1 MENWLRFMGNIDSE
15 GIKNLSKEETQ
26 KILAEKFDYISS
38 LIKYSKKSGLK
49 MKEYKLPEWSEWT
62 FACGLWEEW
71 DVSFQEFMDWKIEL
85 EDIPTEYFEPKYLY
99 YRLPFLLTKNN
110 DVLWPIIDHELQR
123 AESTD
128 FSDIVWNSREAVI
141 HNLPVTSV
149 GIFFNTFEDMYISKN
164 QIRRWRAKKMWV
176 LNLYRDMLQ
185 TSWQLDMRNSK
196 PKLDQFSMLALYSRL
211 NYEFPN
217 EFKTEVIVDDD
228 VQEEFNEFLP
238 YLEEILDT
246 QISNK
251 ERIQKKN
258 EVLWPIIDRLWQKDM
273 DALKRSKMKEQ
284 IEQEKK
290 RQQEEQLKNT
300 EQNTKNSLMDNLGE
314 NQDWWWESWREE
326 WRENQ
331 DWWWESWWEEWV
343 ENQDWWWESWWEEWV
358 ENQDWWWE
366 SWWEGWVENQDWRWE
381 SWWEEWRENQDWWWE
396 SWWEE
401 WKIDWEQWWKEVN
414 SWTSNG
420 KTNSRIEEE
429 IRRRLSSMTQEEMK
443 NFEEQIKNEID
454 KKNVQEH
461 GNDLQLQKNFLGKK
475 NDGIDDRLKDVLSTE
490 WEKKEN
496 ISVVEK
502 QLEQDLDKSQQ
513 EIQGQSWVVVDL
525 EQRENDLEQEK
536 EIQEILAKI
545 ATSKMGE
552 DFDRIEKLQNE
563 LEKLGWRVENIATE
577 DIKERTDKA
586 IKTVKEYINQQ
597 EQNYEKQLKK
607 KWFSRDEE
615 YLYKEYLEIEK
626 EMEEYVDK
634 FIKELE
640 KEVPKLK
647 EFNLEWGYSSWRIED
662 MNDAGKKVRLK
673 QWWEKLYSRAE
684 ENESMKIDLGICLSV
699 DNSWSMSEELYDTRR
714 LAVFLWLLSEKWWI
728 PFHINTFSEGLNVI
742 KNVGDEFETKKWN
755 FMREL
760 NADGGCTNMSVSV
773 QKNLEVIKKVKR
785 TNPDTVFL
793 PIFITDWA
801 ANRWITGQWLIEL
814 MKWFKWTSIVAWI
827 WINEWYLKQRYP
839 DSKVIWMKDSSEIMT
854 KLLKSLKQFFVQN
867 KSKIFKVVT
876 Q

>member
-1 MENWLRFMGNIDSE
+1 
-15 GIKNLSKEETQ
+15 
-26 KILAEKFDYISS
+26 
-38 LIKYSKKSGLK
+38 
-49 MKEYKLPEWSEWT
+49 
-62 FACGLWEEW
+62 
-71 DVSFQEFMDWKIEL
+71 
-85 EDIPTEYFEPKYLY
+85 
-99 YRLPFLLTKNN
+99 
-110 DVLWPIIDHELQR
+110 
-123 AESTD
+123 
-128 FSDIVWNSREAVI
+128 
-141 HNLPVTSV
+141 
-149 GIFFNTFEDMYISKN
+149 
-164 QIRRWRAKKMWV
+164 
-176 LNLYRDMLQ
+176 
-185 TSWQLDMRNSK
+185 
-196 PKLDQFSMLALYSRL
+196 
-211 NYEFPN
+211 
-217 EFKTEVIVDDD
+217 
-228 VQEEFNEFLP
+228 
-238 YLEEILDT
+238 
-246 QISNK
+246 
-251 ERIQKKN
+251 
-258 EVLWPIIDRLWQKDM
+258 
-273 DALKRSKMKEQ
+273 
-284 IEQEKK
+284 
-290 RQQEEQLKNT
+290 
-300 EQNTKNSLMDNLGE
+300 
-314 NQDWWWESWREE
+314 
-326 WRENQ
+326 
-331 DWWWESWWEEWV
+331 
-343 ENQDWWWESWWEEWV
+343 
-358 ENQDWWWE
+358 
-366 SWWEGWVENQDWRWE
+366 
-381 SWWEEWRENQDWWWE
+381 
-396 SWWEE
+396 
-401 WKIDWEQWWKEVN
+401 
-414 SWTSNG
+414 
-420 KTNSRIEEE
+420 
-429 IRRRLSSMTQEEMK
+429 MTQEEMK